1 MARRQTIDPLI
12 RAEVINRWGN
22 TCWLSLPGCTK
33 HGEED
38 DHVRP
43 FHIGGLDTVA
53 NIRRACKHCNASR
66 QDRILSGYGANIH
79 VVLGPPEAGK
89 TTFVA
94 EHATSDA
101 LVLDFDRLAGCIC
114 PDVDIRKERPA
125 PLVAAAQSAWQGA
138 YRRLVR
144 LGDPVDVWL
153 IKSIPSNKRHP
164 RMLDEWI
171 ALDYSLHVVDPGAQT
186 VFDRLTEHDRTHG
199 EQTVARQWYALRIT
213 QQLVDAKQKARRDEL
228 ARLGLRSSPP
238 STSVRP
244 EW

>member
-1 MARRQTIDPLI
+1 MARRQTIDPLV
-12 RAEVINRWGN
+12 RAEVIERWGN
-22 TCWLSLPGCTK
+22 SCWLSLPGCTK
-33 HGEED
+33 RGEED

-66 QDRILSGYGANIH
+66 QDRVLSGYGANIH

-94 EHATSDA
+94 EHAGPDA
-101 LVLDFDRLAGCIC
+101 IVLDFDRLAGCLC
-114 PDVDIRKERPA
+114 PAVDVRIERPA

-153 IKSIPSNKRHP
+153 IKSIPSNTRHP

-171 ALDYSLHVVDPGAQT
+171 ALDYTVHVVDPGAGT
-186 VFDRLTEHDRTHG
+186 VFDRIEEHQRTHG
-199 EQTVARQWYALRIT
+199 ERDVARRWYALHIT
-213 QQLVDAKQKARRDEL
+213 PELVDAKQTGRREEL
-228 ARLGLRSSPP
+228 SRLGLRSP
-238 STSVRP
+238 SVAPTRP